1 MAKKKSAK
9 KTTAKATAKTSK
21 TAAKKTTAKTAAKGK
36 AKTRAPRKAYALGL
50 KKKVVAAIRKGM
62 THKEAAKAF
71 EVGIH
76 SIPNWIK
83 LHK

>member
-1 MAKKKSAK
+1 MAKKKPAK
-9 KTTAKATAKTSK
+9 KTTAKATAKK
-21 TAAKKTTAKTAAKGK
+21 AKVAKKATTKTAAKGK